1 MYMRNGKMEDDNYLT
16 PIELSELIEIVRL
29 NQSVANE
36 EENEFWNRVVHK
48 LRNTFPLAD
57 IDTVQDFDDDD
68 LPADNV

>member
-1 MYMRNGKMEDDNYLT
+1 MEDDNYLT
-16 PIELSELIEIVRL
+16 AIELSELIEIVRL

-68 LPADNV
+68 LPADDV

>member
-1 MYMRNGKMEDDNYLT
+1 MEDDNYLT

-29 NQSVANE
+29 NQSGANE

-68 LPADNV
+68 DDLPADDV

>member
-1 MYMRNGKMEDDNYLT
+1 MEDDNYLT
-16 PIELSELIEIVRL
+16 AIELSELIEIVRL

-68 LPADNV
+68 DDLPADDV

>member
-1 MYMRNGKMEDDNYLT
+1 MEDDNYLT
-16 PIELSELIEIVRL
+16 AIELSELIEIVRL

-68 LPADNV
+68 DDLSADDV

>member
-1 MYMRNGKMEDDNYLT
+1 MEDDNYLT
-16 PIELSELIEIVRL
+16 AIELSELIEIVRL

-68 LPADNV
+68 DLPADDV

>member
-1 MYMRNGKMEDDNYLT
+1 MEDDNYLT

-68 LPADNV
+68 DDLPADDV

>member
-1 MYMRNGKMEDDNYLT
+1 MEDDNYLT
-16 PIELSELIEIVRL
+16 AIELSELIEIVRL

-48 LRNTFPLAD
+48 LRNTFTLAD

-68 LPADNV
+68 LPADDV